1 MARGHQAGCIEA
13 AARYQLVGCV
23 CLTKVPFQPL
33 MKLQVQ
39 GRVRIVRLMCVL
51 CGVLPCLHLPKKEGE
66 KRGRRIE
73 GRELENLS
81 EGKCKNRNNEEKA
94 VHRLRVPPI
103 VYSSIRTDP
112 FNV

>member
-1 MARGHQAGCIEA
+1 MARGHQAGCIEVVV
-13 AARYQLVGCV
+13 RYQLVGCV

-51 CGVLPCLHLPKKEGE
+51 CGVLPRLHLPKKEGE

-73 GRELENLS
+73 GRERD
-81 EGKCKNRNNEEKA
+81 GG
-94 VHRLRVPPI
+94 
-103 VYSSIRTDP
+103 
-112 FNV
+112 

>member
-1 MARGHQAGCIEA
+1 MARGHQAGCIEVVV
-13 AARYQLVGCV
+13 RYQLVGCV

-51 CGVLPCLHLPKKEGE
+51 CGVLPHLHLPKKEGE

-73 GRELENLS
+73 GRELAKGL
-81 EGKCKNRNNEEKA
+81 
-94 VHRLRVPPI
+94 L
-103 VYSSIRTDP
+103 
-112 FNV
+112 